1 MTDEMPPDSSLS
13 APLSQRSEA
22 TLLLELQRH
31 QPALMK
37 AAGHAGSL
45 CAQCQVPVPC
55 PAQVALEE
63 QLAPDDGAQPIHPR
77 HLRLIDADGDTSTI
91 TAGDSE
97 DVDRL
102 TVELARSL
110 AAPLEIILD
119 WATFV
124 EKERGLDAKETAL
137 LRMLIGFEIQTT
149 FAPDDAYR
157 HDR

>member
-1 MTDEMPPDSSLS
+1 MTDEMPPDRALS
-13 APLSQRSEA
+13 APLSKRSEA
-22 TLLLELQRH
+22 SLLLELQRH
-31 QPALMK
+31 QPALME
-37 AAGHAGSL
+37 AASGHAENL

-55 PAQVALEE
+55 PTRVTLEE
-63 QLAPDDGAQPIHPR
+63 QLAHDEGTQPIQLR
-77 HLRLIDADGDTSTI
+77 HLRLLDTEADSRTE
-91 TAGDSE
+91 GDSE
-97 DVDRL
+97 VVDQL

-110 AAPLEIILD
+110 AGPLDTILN

-124 EKERGLDAKETAL
+124 ERERGLDAKETAL